1 MQGLGPSG
9 RPAHRAQALHLAA
22 IWQVVKVSC
31 CRTATDIIA
40 RLVQCHGFVTASG
53 CLRGPFWEGPDPRPP
68 RLGTRQLQGA
78 RRPENGVGGDGR
90 GEPGVRYYGGVGSQ
104 PEGRLGSPGGTQA
117 VAPAGPDP

>member
-31 CRTATDIIA
+31 CRTATDFIA
-40 RLVQCHGFVTASG
+40 RMVQCHGFVTASG
-53 CLRGPFWEGPDPRPP
+53 CLRGPLREGPDPRPP

-78 RRPENGVGGDGR
+78 RRPENRSEERRVGKECRSRWAADNEEKQKEKVER
-90 GEPGVRYYGGVGSQ
+90 
-104 PEGRLGSPGGTQA
+104 
-117 VAPAGPDP
+117 